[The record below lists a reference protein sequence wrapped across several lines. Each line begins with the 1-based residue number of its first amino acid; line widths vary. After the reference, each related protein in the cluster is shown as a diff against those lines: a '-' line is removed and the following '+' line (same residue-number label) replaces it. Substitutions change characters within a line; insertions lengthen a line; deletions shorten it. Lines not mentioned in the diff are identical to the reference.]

1 MKVTKFGGTSLASA
15 EQIKRAVDI
24 VLSDR
29 DRRVLVVSAPGKRFS
44 SDIKITD
51 LLIALSAAVLAN
63 YDVSKEISRIAIRY
77 GEIARD
83 LGIAID
89 YEAVVRQDLETRIQT
104 YRHNARDLGEALK
117 AAGEDNNAR
126 LIADYIQ
133 SLGLRARYVNPL
145 EAGLLLRQVRKQT
158 VVLEESYTNLQSLT
172 SEEGIVVFPG
182 FFGGTEDGR
191 ILTFSRGGSDI
202 SGAIV
207 SVSVGAS
214 VYENWTDVDSVF
226 AVNPSLVPFPH
237 PIRELTYNEMRELA
251 YAGFSVLHE
260 EAVTPTLK
268 HNIPI
273 HIRNTNNADG
283 PGTRIVARHGDI
295 DSIVTGIAGRKGFS
309 LMHVSK
315 FLMNRE
321 VGFAMRVL
329 QILADLDISFD
340 HMPSGIDSLSLVIE
354 RERLTP
360 EKEDLACT
368 RLMDELDVDVL
379 EVSHD
384 LGIVMVVGDAMA
396 KTVGV
401 SSRAT
406 SALARAGINIE
417 LISQG
422 ASENSIVF
430 GVREEFV
437 NYAVRELYKEF
448 FQ

>member
-1 MKVTKFGGTSLASA
+1 MKVAKFGGTSLASA
-15 EQIKRAVDI
+15 EQIKRAIDI

-29 DRRVLVVSAPGKRFS
+29 ERRVLVVSAPGKRFT
-44 SDIKITD
+44 SDMKITD
-51 LLIALSAAVLAN
+51 LLIALSAAVLGD
-63 YDVSKEISRIAIRY
+63 YDVTNDISRIAQRY
-77 GEIARD
+77 GDIAVGLD
-83 LGIAID
+83 LAVD
-89 YEAVVRQDLETRIQT
+89 YETLVREDLENRITQN
-104 YRHNARDLGEALK
+104 RHNARDLTEALK
-117 AAGEDNNAR
+117 AAGEDNNAK
-126 LIADYIQ
+126 LITDYIL
-133 SLGLRARYVNPL
+133 SLGERAVYVNPV
-145 EAGLLLRQVRKQT
+145 EAGLQLRQVRKQT
-158 VVLEESYTNLQSLT
+158 VVLDESYANLT
-172 SEEGIVVFPG
+172 SLPVDQGIVVFPG

-207 SVSVGAS
+207 SVAVSAD

-268 HNIPI
+268 HSIPI
-273 HIRNTNNADG
+273 HIRNTNNTDG

-309 LMHVSK
+309 LLHVSK

-321 VGFAMRVL
+321 IGFAMRVL

-340 HMPSGIDSLSLVIE
+340 HMPSGIDSLSIVIE
-354 RERLTP
+354 RDRLTP

-448 FQ
+448 F

>member
-1 MKVTKFGGTSLASA
+1 MKVAKFGGTSLASA
-15 EQIKRAVDI
+15 EQIKRAIDI

-29 DRRVLVVSAPGKRFS
+29 ERRVLVVSAPGKRFT
-44 SDIKITD
+44 SDMKITD
-51 LLIALSAAVLAN
+51 LLIALSAAVLGD
-63 YDVSKEISRIAIRY
+63 YDVTNDISRIAQRY
-77 GEIARD
+77 GDIAVGLD
-83 LGIAID
+83 LAVD
-89 YEAVVRQDLETRIQT
+89 YEALVREDLENRITQ
-104 YRHNARDLGEALK
+104 YRHNARDLTEALK
-117 AAGEDNNAR
+117 AAGEDNNAK
-126 LIADYIQ
+126 LITDYIL
-133 SLGLRARYVNPL
+133 SLGERAVYVNPV
-145 EAGLLLRQVRKQT
+145 EAGLQLRQVRKQT
-158 VVLEESYTNLQSLT
+158 VVLDESYSNLASLPVDQ
-172 SEEGIVVFPG
+172 GIVVFPG

-207 SVSVGAS
+207 SVAVEAD

-268 HNIPI
+268 HSIPI
-273 HIRNTNNADG
+273 HIRNTNNTDG

-309 LMHVSK
+309 LLHVSK

-321 VGFAMRVL
+321 IGFAMRVL

-340 HMPSGIDSLSLVIE
+340 HMPSGIDSLSIVIE
-354 RERLTP
+354 RDRLTP

-448 FQ
+448 F